1 MHEDESR
8 TVLINIIKPRRL
20 TDNNY
25 NNTVKLK
32 RRNSIQT
39 VKKRLK
45 KASSVCQTCFVPD
58 IEPLPAATL
67 KKDAVLLPYVLYT
80 RTQEKEIFRKRMN
93 MGLRDSYKAVYAK
106 IMNRIHIDD
115 PPDDVLTVTGFDP
128 GFFQCVSTTI
138 LSKYIAP
145 YKSLK
150 YSFNTQ
156 LRLRQECGYRNDC
169 MLNIESN
176 FKREQETYDEA
187 TQRYMEQVKYFEAFI
202 LADYLKSMVYLNKWE
217 ELALAL
223 NKVNFEYQCLAAKMF
238 TITSRIVGLD
248 YRYGLQQKYGRC
260 LYYLSPPSW
269 RYKNRNFARSVEIE
283 AKGFDFGISK
293 EEDTFSVMFEKLQM
307 ECYGGLVKP
316 VLYFDHAADL
326 MKLFDGIEQQHL
338 HHFTHVVQLAPHT
351 TFLKKGIK
359 LFNDIIAQDSA
370 GILAIIKEFKK
381 LLEFSEDQG
390 SQLEAKFYKIIN
402 GFFYD
407 CVGAP
412 EVLKFQ
418 LHLEFCYEKIHNE
431 KPINM
436 DLVGTAKALEDFY
449 MDYSK
454 RLDAVTGEKIKAA
467 MAVYIN
473 SERQQ
478 FKEAK
483 DAAKELRQFRR
494 LELTLLRAHALPSTV
509 QPNYN
514 FTRNLSLRKKKLPKT
529 KCEEYRNS
537 LTEGELEYLT
547 LFTDW
552 TELEDPANYLQ
563 CRSMSHVD
571 TGHTNKK

>member
-8 TVLINIIKPRRL
+8 TVVINIIKPRRL
-20 TDNNY
+20 ADDHNIK
-25 NNTVKLK
+25 VK
-32 RRNSIQT
+32 RRNSKHV

-45 KASSVCQTCFVPD
+45 NATDVSQICFVPN
-58 IEPLPAATL
+58 IEPLPSATL
-67 KKDAVLLPYVLYT
+67 KKDEILLPYVPYT
-80 RTQEKEIFRKRMN
+80 RAREKEIFRKRMN
-93 MGLRDSYKAVYAK
+93 MGLRDTYKAVYAE
-106 IMNRIHIDD
+106 IRSRVHIDD
-115 PPDDVLTVTGFDP
+115 PPNDILTITDFYP
-128 GFFQCVSTTI
+128 GFFQCVSTTF

-156 LRLRQECGYRNDC
+156 LRLREECGYRNDC
-169 MLNIESN
+169 MLNIDTN
-176 FKREQETYDEA
+176 YKIEQEIYEKA
-187 TQRYMEQVKYFEAFI
+187 TQRYTEQVKYFEAFI
-202 LADYLKSMVYLNKWE
+202 LADYLKSMVYLNQWDE
-217 ELALAL
+217 MALAL
-223 NKVNFEYQCLAAKMF
+223 NKVNYEYQCLAAKMF

-248 YRYGLQQKYGRC
+248 YRYGLQQKYGRFF
-260 LYYLSPPSW
+260 YYLSPPSW

-293 EEDTFSVMFEKLQM
+293 EEDTFSVMFDKLKM
-307 ECYGGLVKP
+307 ECYSGLVKP
-316 VLYFDHAADL
+316 VLFFNDTVDL

-359 LFNDIIAQDSA
+359 LFKDIIAQDSA
-370 GILAIIKEFKK
+370 GILATVKEFKK
-381 LLEFSEDQG
+381 FLEFSEDQR
-390 SQLEAKFYKIIN
+390 SQLEAKFFKIIN
-402 GFFYD
+402 GYFYEN
-407 CVGAP
+407 VGAP

-418 LHLEFCYEKIHNE
+418 LHLEFCYEKIYNE

-454 RLDAVTGEKIKAA
+454 RLDAVTGDKINAA

-473 SERQQ
+473 SERKK

-494 LELTLLRAHALPSTV
+494 LELTLLRAYEPRSQV
-509 QPNYN
+509 QPNLN
-514 FTRNLSLRKKKLPKT
+514 RFRNLSLKKKKAT
-529 KCEEYRNS
+529 KSKSEEYRNS
-537 LTEGELEYLT
+537 LTEAELEYLS

-552 TELEDPANYLQ
+552 TEVEDPAKYLQ

-571 TGHTNKK
+571 PGHTNKK